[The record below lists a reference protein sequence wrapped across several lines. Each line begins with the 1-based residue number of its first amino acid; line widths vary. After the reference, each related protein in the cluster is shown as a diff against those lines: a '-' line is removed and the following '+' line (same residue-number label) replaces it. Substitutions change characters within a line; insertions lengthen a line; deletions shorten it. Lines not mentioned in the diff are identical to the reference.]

1 MRDDIEMLES
11 RINSIKNSV
20 FYRNL
25 EDNDLFFNDISFSLK
40 ENNHPRKSTIT
51 KEPFDSEPLYVKPFI
66 AIIGN
71 QIINRTLSSNGNYIT
86 LTVGDIDIVDKCP
99 INKEIL
105 NIIQP
110 QNIVLKI
117 QEKDSIIT
125 PFISF
130 NLKTFKKNVYC
141 MKSSS
146 LDLKKDNIF
155 LHAIEQGLL
164 EHNIKANIEDIKI
177 DPVWHLQ
184 QIEIIGY

>member
-11 RINSIKNSV
+11 RINSIKDSI

-25 EDNDLFFNDISFSLK
+25 EDNDLFFNDIGFSLK
-40 ENNHPRKSTIT
+40 EKNHLRKSTIT

-66 AIIGN
+66 SIIGL
-71 QIINRTLSSNGNYIT
+71 QIINRILSSNGNYIT

-141 MKSSS
+141 MKASS
-146 LDLKKDNIF
+146 LDLKNDNIF
-155 LHAIEQGLL
+155 LHAIEQGLS